1 VKKINKGWL
10 LLIVPILI
18 ILVPLL
24 GLYIFSYDN
33 SAKFA
38 QALIFEKG
46 DNDQLITSVLN
57 LRFPAGSSVNEVER
71 FVISIDKYSR
81 CKQGQPS
88 KMVCSFGLQG
98 VICSATT
105 IEITVDM
112 TSDEK
117 IKDLNAKSVGNFC

>member
-57 LRFPAGSSVNEVER
+57 LRFQLINIAGVNQNSLAR
-71 FVISIDKYSR
+71 W
-81 CKQGQPS
+81 
-88 KMVCSFGLQG
+88 
-98 VICSATT
+98 SAFWLTGSY
-105 IEITVDM
+105 M
-112 TSDEK
+112 
-117 IKDLNAKSVGNFC
+117 LGNNN

>member
-1 VKKINKGWL
+1 MPV
-10 LLIVPILI
+10 
-18 ILVPLL
+18 L

-38 QALIFEKG
+38 ETLLFEKG

-57 LRFPAGSSVNEVER
+57 LRFPAGTQVGEVER
-71 FVISIDKYSR
+71 LVKSISKYSR
-81 CKQGQPS
+81 CKTEKPG
-88 KMVCSFGLQG
+88 KMICSFGLRG

-112 TSDEK
+112 TNDEK
-117 IKDLNAKSVGNFC
+117 IKHLNAKSKGNFC